1 MSNDTSRRTSI
12 EYLGLWLKGVAMG
25 AADVVPGVSGG
36 TIAFISGIYAELID
50 SLKNIGPQSLH
61 TLFTR
66 GWRAFWA
73 EINGTFLAVLFTGVL
88 TSVLTLA
95 KLVKHML
102 DTSPI
107 LMWSL
112 FFGLVLASIAHMLRA
127 IKDWRVL
134 DIFFLVIGA
143 AVAGSITISG
153 AAQLPTGY
161 GYIFGAGML
170 AICAMILPGISGSF
184 ILLILGLYPTVIAA
198 IADLNFV
205 LLAVFGAGC
214 ILGLLCFSRFLSW
227 SLHHHQR
234 PTLALLIGFL
244 VGSLNT
250 LWPWKFTVESTVNR
264 HGQVVP
270 LLQENLLPWL
280 WSDLTSQNHQLVP
293 ASALCIVGIFLVI
306 GFDIVS
312 NKKKDT

>member
-1 MSNDTSRRTSI
+1 MSNNTPHRTFT

-25 AADVVPGVSGG
+25 AADIVPGVSGG
-36 TIAFISGIYAELID
+36 TIAFISGIYAELMD

-73 EINGTFLAVLFTGVL
+73 ETNGTFLAVLFIGVL

-102 DTSPI
+102 DTSPV

-112 FFGLVLASIAHMLRA
+112 FFGLVLASIIHMLRA
-127 IKDWRVL
+127 IKDWRVM
-134 DIFFLVIGA
+134 DIFFLLIGA
-143 AVAGSITISG
+143 AVAGSITMSG
-153 AAQLPTGY
+153 GAQLPTGY

-184 ILLILGLYPTVIAA
+184 ILLLLGLYPTIIDA

-205 LLAVFGAGC
+205 LLAVFGTGC

-227 SLHHHQR
+227 SLHHHQK
-234 PTLALLIGFL
+234 PVLALLIGFL
-244 VGSLNT
+244 VGSLNA
-250 LWPWKFTVESTVNR
+250 LWPWKLTVESTINS

-270 LLQENLLPWL
+270 LLQENLSPWL
-280 WSDLTSQNHQLVP
+280 WADLTSQNHQLVP
-293 ASALCIVGIFLVI
+293 ASVLCIVGVLLVV
-306 GFDIVS
+306 GFDIAS
-312 NKKKDT
+312 SKRKDA